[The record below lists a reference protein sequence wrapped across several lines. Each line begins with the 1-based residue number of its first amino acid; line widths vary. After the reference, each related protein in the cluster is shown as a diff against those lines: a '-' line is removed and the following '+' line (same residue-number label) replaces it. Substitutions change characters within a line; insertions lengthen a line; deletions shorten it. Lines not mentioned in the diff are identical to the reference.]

1 MQVKVDASGSFDEEQ
16 NVQDNNSLYIFKLY
30 YIDIPG
36 KFYLLEK
43 EEKNMKT
50 HWKAKQLQRDINKAT
65 EAKRKLLKQIP

>member
-1 MQVKVDASGSFDEEQ
+1 LQVKVDASGSFDEEQ

-43 EEKNMKT
+43 EEKNMINENTLKSKT
-50 HWKAKQLQRDINKAT
+50 TSTGH
-65 EAKRKLLKQIP
+65 E